1 MAHKI
6 LIVDDDITVQRLL
19 EFILR
24 KLDVDILIAGDG
36 ETAIEMIRKE
46 RPEIVFLDVMMP
58 GKNGIEVCHE
68 VKRDP
73 ELKDTYIVM
82 LTAMG
87 NESEIKAMVDSG
99 ANEYVPKPFSPSGII
114 EIVKKIISQK

>member
-1 MAHKI
+1 MAYKI
-6 LIVDDDITVQRLL
+6 LVADDDITVQRLL

-24 KLDVDILIAGDG
+24 KLDVEILIAGDG

-46 RPEIVFLDVMMP
+46 KPGLVFLDVMMP
-58 GKNGIEVCHE
+58 GKNGIEVCRE
-68 VKRDP
+68 VKQDP
-73 ELKDTYIVM
+73 ELKDIYIVM

-87 NESEIKAMVDSG
+87 EESEIRAMLNSG

-114 EIVKKIISQK
+114 EIVKKVTSQK